1 MTGRT
6 ETGAGRGDRVVGMR
20 PALALAVLAVVAALA
35 VPILAPVPHARAYV
49 WVADA
54 VLVAAGLVAPVRL
67 RLPLLVA
74 TLLVIP
80 AVVHATGAAPAATAL
95 ADGIGDAVCVAVALA
110 LSLAWGGGRPIRSHS
125 VAGLLRRT
133 AAVALVGP
141 MAGALVAA
149 TALTL
154 LGEARFGPA
163 LWSRWTAGVGG
174 ALIVLPILV
183 FPPVIRFDRPN
194 ALREFLEASAVLA
207 GTLVLVVF
215 AVPNL
220 RFPFVAALVP
230 MAVASVR
237 LRPVQI
243 AGLCSAVATAFALG
257 GVGGAYH
264 GLATASAAFDGGLQ
278 VAGGIAAYV
287 PLCVAVLAEHIR
299 RDKRALAVNAELLRR
314 AFEGSAVAAGMVGR
328 DGTFLRVNA
337 ACTTLFGRPEAAIL
351 GNRLDA
357 FCRAGDLDADWPTS
371 LFRSTADEIPYRD
384 LRIVTPDGVDV
395 WARVHVSAIRRHA
408 GAHPLHLLVQIENI
422 DAQRRAVDEL
432 VRVQTLWNFAL
443 EGAGQGVWEEDYLT
457 GRDHYSPTWTS
468 LLGFTKED
476 MAGRRYWPDM
486 VHPDDRAEVVRRVHE
501 HEAGLTTSFEAT
513 CRMRHADGRWIWIL
527 DRGRIIER
535 DADGRPVRMVGTH
548 TDITRQKENEEKL
561 AILNERMRLA
571 TEAGGVGL
579 WSYDVATGEV
589 FWDERMHELY
599 GIDTGGRS
607 SHDVWAACLHPDDRD
622 ATLAVFFAAV
632 ERGTPYNTVF
642 RIVRGDGEVR
652 YIRTLAKMTTRADG
666 GALMVGCNWDV
677 TEVRLTADA
686 LAEEKERLRVT
697 LHSIGDAVICT
708 DTAGNVT
715 FMNLAAETLTGHI
728 EPMVRGAPL
737 AQVYRPV
744 HEDTGED
751 LPSSAA
757 EALGTGVPVEMGHPA
772 KLVRPD
778 GASRAIRDSAAPVR
792 AANGEIIGVVLVFQ
806 DVTNARALQ
815 RDLAYAASHDAL
827 TGLKNR
833 TAFEGAV
840 QTALAE
846 ARAGGPGH
854 AVLFV
859 DLDRFKIL
867 NDTAGHAAGDTL
879 LREIAGVVRAAV
891 RPTDV
896 VARLGGD
903 EFAVLLRDCRIEDAE
918 AHGARI
924 IAAVRSLRFSWNDRI
939 YNFGASIG
947 VTALD
952 ARCLGVAEALAQ
964 ADVACYAS
972 KAGGRDR
979 VSVYRPD
986 ASEAHRHLS
995 DLHIVAGIRD
1005 GIESGLFRLYA
1016 QEIRDLSAPLARAP
1030 RIEILTRMIGPDGA
1044 LVPPDVFIPAAER
1057 FDLMGALD
1065 RWVLSTTLRDHGARI
1080 MAVEGL
1086 TVAVNLSANSLSDP
1100 SLWGFLSAELAA
1112 TGFDPARLVLEITET
1127 AVINNFAAA
1136 ERFIAAARAAGCRV
1150 SLDDFGSGVSSFTYL
1165 KRFPV
1170 DAIKIDG
1177 TFVRNM
1183 KDSRYDR
1190 TIVRMIHEV
1199 GVELGVE
1206 TIAEFVE
1213 DVETVDLLRRI
1224 GVVWGQGYLFH
1235 RPRPLDEVLS
1245 AFGAAVAAPK
1255 AVARRA

>member
-1 MTGRT
+1 M
-6 ETGAGRGDRVVGMR
+6 
-20 PALALAVLAVVAALA
+20 ALLAVIAALA
-35 VPILAPVPHARAYV
+35 VPAIAPVPGARAYV

-54 VLVAAGLVAPVRL
+54 VLVTAGLVAPARL
-67 RLPLLVA
+67 RIPLVA
-74 TLLVIP
+74 ITLFAIP
-80 AVVHATGAAPAATAL
+80 AVVFATGAASFESAV

-110 LSLAWGGGRPIRSHS
+110 MALGMDGGRTIRSHDI
-125 VAGLLRRT
+125 AGLLRRT
-133 AAVALVGP
+133 AAVAFVGP
-141 MAGALVAA
+141 MVGALVGAA
-149 TALTL
+149 LLAV
-154 LGEARFGPA
+154 LGEAGFGGA
-163 LWSRWTAGVGG
+163 LWSRWTAGSGG
-174 ALIVLPILV
+174 ALTVLPVLL
-183 FPPVIRFDRPN
+183 FPPIIRLGRAN
-194 ALREFLEASAVLA
+194 ALREFMEAMAVLA
-207 GTLVLVVF
+207 ATLVLVVF

-220 RFPFVAALVP
+220 RFPFVAAMIPL
-230 MAVASVR
+230 ALASSR
-237 LRPVQI
+237 MRPIQI

-257 GVGGAYH
+257 GVHGAYH
-264 GLATASAAFDGGLQ
+264 GLGSAALAFDGGLQ
-278 VAGGIAAYV
+278 VAGAVAAFV
-287 PLCVAVLAEHIR
+287 PFCIAVLAEHIR
-299 RDKRALAVNAELLRR
+299 RDKRALAVGAEQLRR
-314 AFEGSAVAAGMVGR
+314 AFQGSAVAAGMIGR
-328 DGTFLRVNA
+328 DGTFMRVNA
-337 ACTTLFGRPEAAIL
+337 ACAALFGRTEAQIV
-351 GNRLDA
+351 GRRLDA
-357 FCRAGDLDADWPTS
+357 FCREGDLDPDWLPG
-371 LFRSTADEIPYRD
+371 LFPFSRDPVAHRD
-384 LRIVTPDGVDV
+384 LRLVRPDGTEV
-395 WARVHVSAIRRHA
+395 WARVHASAIRRRP
-408 GAHPLHLLVQIENI
+408 GARSLYLLVQIENI

-457 GRDHYSPTWTS
+457 GKDHYSLTWTA
-468 LLGFTKED
+468 LLGFTEAD

-501 HEAGLTTSFEAT
+501 HEAGLTSSFEAT
-513 CRMRHADGRWIWIL
+513 CRMRHADGRWVWIL

-535 DADGRPVRMVGTH
+535 DSEGRPVRMVGTH

-589 FWDERMHELY
+589 FWDERMHQLY
-599 GIDTGGRS
+599 GIDTGGSS
-607 SHDVWAACLHPDDRD
+607 SHEVWSACLHPDDRE
-622 ATLAVFFAAV
+622 ATLALFFAAV
-632 ERGTPYNTVF
+632 EHGAAYNTVF

-652 YIRTLAKMTTRADG
+652 YIRTLAKMTKRADG

-677 TEVRLTADA
+677 TEIRLTADA

-737 AQVYRPV
+737 ATVYRPV
-744 HEDTGED
+744 HEDSGEE

-757 EALGTGVPVEMGHPA
+757 EALRSGAPVEMGHPA

-778 GASRAIRDSAAPVR
+778 GVSRAVRDSAAPVR
-792 AANGEIIGVVLVFQ
+792 AASGETIGVVLVFQ
-806 DVTNARALQ
+806 DVTTARALQ

-840 QTALAE
+840 QAALAE

-859 DLDRFKIL
+859 DLDRFKVL

-879 LREIAGVVRAAV
+879 LREIAGVVHAVV
-891 RPTDV
+891 RPGDV

-903 EFAVLLRDCRIEDAE
+903 EFAVLLRDCRIDEAE
-918 AHGARI
+918 AQGARI
-924 IAAVRSLRFSWNDRI
+924 IEAVRSLRFSWNDRV

-952 ARCLGVAEALAQ
+952 ARSVGVAEALAQ

-995 DLHIVAGIRD
+995 DLHIVAGIRES
-1005 GIESGLFRLYA
+1005 IEAGMFRLYA
-1016 QEIRDLSAPLARAP
+1016 QEIRELSAPLARAP
-1030 RIEILTRMIGPDGA
+1030 RLEILTRMVGPDGA

-1065 RWVLSTTLRDHGARI
+1065 RWVLATTLREHGARV

-1100 SLWGFLSAELAA
+1100 TLWDFLSAELAA
-1112 TGFDPARLVLEITET
+1112 TGFCPSRLVLEITET
-1127 AVINNFAAA
+1127 AVINNFVAA
-1136 ERFIAAARAAGCRV
+1136 ERFITAARAAGCRV

-1183 KDSRYDR
+1183 KDSRYDM

-1199 GVELGVE
+1199 GMELGVE

-1213 DVETVDLLRRI
+1213 DVETVDLLRTI
-1224 GVVWGQGYLFH
+1224 GVAWGQGYLFH
-1235 RPRPLDEVLS
+1235 RPRPLDEVLDGYRPALAS
-1245 AFGAAVAAPK
+1245 PAQ
-1255 AVARRA
+1255 VARRA